1 MSESD
6 EEDRTEVVSNPP
18 SASTTREV
26 IREEAAPVAA
36 APVQRERVIQ
46 RDGTVPERREAR
58 VVRTRTNSAAIIAI
72 VIGVIVLVVGI
83 YLVLTLAHNVPAP
96 YSYLAVFIIGI
107 ILIAVGAKLVTTRTS
122 GI

>member
-36 APVQRERVIQ
+36 TPVQRERVIQ
-46 RDGTVPERREAR
+46 RDATVPERREAR
-58 VVRTRTNSAAIIAI
+58 VVRTRTNSAAIVAI
-72 VIGVIVLVVGI
+72 VIGVLVLVVGI